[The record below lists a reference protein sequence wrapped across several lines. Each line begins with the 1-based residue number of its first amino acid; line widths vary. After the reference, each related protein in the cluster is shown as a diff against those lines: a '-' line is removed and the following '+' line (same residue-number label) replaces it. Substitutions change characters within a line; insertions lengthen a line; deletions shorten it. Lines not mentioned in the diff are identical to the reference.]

1 VDNLVECW
9 IVATRQKLKYALI
22 PLGINIDEEE
32 QKPKKERG
40 PEPDKTAL
48 ARYGIDYDSI

>member
-1 VDNLVECW
+1 MDNLVECW

-32 QKPKKERG
+32 EKPKKERG